1 MCSHCSPKTYF
12 LSVILYLLTCLSL
25 QAQPVPKIIGM
36 GEQGQ
41 TIITTSNS
49 QNGTAGDATLT
60 AQGFL
65 PNPNA
70 ASRFLSQAGIGP
82 TYQEILSL
90 SEMGLEDWLDQQF
103 ALPRG
108 FNCSEKVT
116 EITAIKNAGLM
127 DPDNTGAFLQFWD
140 YAYWEYAFTNDDV
153 LRQRIAFALSEILV
167 VSQNSSFGENA
178 YAFSSYYDVLLDNAF
193 GNYYDLL
200 RAVTFHPSMGL
211 YLTYMNNPKR
221 HVDDGQVIFPD
232 ENYAREVMQLFTIG
246 LCELEMDGTCKLDE
260 NGVPIP
266 TYDNADIAEFAKIFT
281 GLTYGDATGFPGYPM
296 EHQLTFTLP
305 MVMHNEFHEPSAK
318 TLLNGTVLPERAS
331 VDGVA
336 DIEAALTNLFE
347 HPNIGPF
354 VGKFLIQRL
363 VTSNPSPAYV
373 ERVAKAFNGESAYG
387 TVRGDMKTIIKAILL
402 DEEARACAAQ
412 SDDSFGKLR
421 EPFLR
426 YMQLCRS
433 FQVSNENGHLRNAM
447 YNIMQYFGQKPFTA
461 PSVFN
466 FFQSDYQPIGPVEEA
481 DLVAPEFQITNSQ
494 TIAGYMNALNRWLFF
509 DQLVDDWGY
518 GFEDGDWDPANQ
530 SRLNFTEE
538 LTLTDN
544 DRLIAL
550 VDRLDLIIAHGAL
563 SQRSKDLILE
573 VLQNIELEGP
583 EEIIERN
590 RLIRVKMAIF
600 LIMSNPEYLINR

>member
-1 MCSHCSPKTYF
+1 MCSPKTCL
-12 LSVILYLLTCLSL
+12 LSIVLVYLINLSL
-25 QAQPVPKIIGM
+25 KAQPVPQIIGM

-41 TIITTSNS
+41 TSITTSNS
-49 QNGTAGDATLT
+49 QNGTAGNTTLT
-60 AQGFL
+60 SQGFL

-70 ASRFLSQAGIGP
+70 ASRFLSQAAIGP

-90 SEMGLEDWLDQQF
+90 SETGLEDWMDQQF

-116 EITAIKNAGLM
+116 ELTVIKNNGLM
-127 DPDNTGAFLQFWD
+127 DPDNTRAILAFWD
-140 YAYWEYAFTNDDV
+140 YAYWEYAFTHDDA

-167 VSQNSSFGENA
+167 VSQNSSFGSNA

-211 YLTYMNNPKR
+211 YLTYMNNPKQ
-221 HVDDGQVIFPD
+221 HTDDGQVIFPD

-246 LCELEMDGTCKLDE
+246 LCELEMDGTCKLDG

-266 TYDNADIAEFAKIFT
+266 TYDNQDIAEFAKIFT
-281 GLTYGDATGFPGYPM
+281 GLTYGDATYFPGYPM
-296 EHQLTFTLP
+296 DGELTFTMP
-305 MVMHNEFHEPSAK
+305 MVMHNEFHEPGPK
-318 TLLNGTVLPERAS
+318 TLLNGTVLAERAS

-336 DIEAALTNLFE
+336 DIEDALKNLFE

-363 VTSNPSPAYV
+363 VTSNPSPAYI
-373 ERVAKAFNGESAYG
+373 ERVAKAFNGESAYSN
-387 TVRGDMKTIIKAILL
+387 VRGDMKAIIKAILL
-402 DEEARACAAQ
+402 DEEARDCAAQ
-412 SDDSFGKLR
+412 ADDSFGKLR

-426 YMQLCRS
+426 YMQLCLS
-433 FQVSNENGHLRNAM
+433 FEASNVNGHQRNAM
-447 YNIMQYFGQKPFTA
+447 ASIMRYFGQKPFTS

-466 FFQSDYQPIGPVEEA
+466 FFQSDYQPIGPIEEA
-481 DLVAPEFQITNSQ
+481 NLYAPEFQITNSQ

-509 DQLVDDWGY
+509 DQVIDDWGY
-518 GFEDGDWDPANQ
+518 GFDQEWDPNNQ
-530 SRLNFTEE
+530 SKLNFTEE

-544 DRLIAL
+544 EQLVAL
-550 VDRLDLIIAHGAL
+550 VDRLDLIIAHGSL

-573 VLQNIELEGP
+573 VLRGIELEGSDNV
-583 EEIIERN
+583 IELN
-590 RLIRVKMAIF
+590 RLIRVKMAVF
-600 LIMSNPEYLINR
+600 LIMSNPEYLVNR